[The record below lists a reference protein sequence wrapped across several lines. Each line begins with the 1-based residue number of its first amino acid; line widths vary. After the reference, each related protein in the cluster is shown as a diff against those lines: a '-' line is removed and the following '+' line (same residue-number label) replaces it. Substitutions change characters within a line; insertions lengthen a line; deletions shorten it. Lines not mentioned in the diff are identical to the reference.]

1 MHKYVTLIRVIYYL
15 RESVLTLSVYEIKLT
30 IRLDVA
36 SPLAAK
42 TRGYGVSRWVIIAR
56 YDSPRGCGEIRLA
69 SVTFLAS
76 RYLSLRVQ
84 GRGMQQPLKF
94 NEAAN
99 LAI

>member
-1 MHKYVTLIRVIYYL
+1 MRKYVTLIRIIYYL
-15 RESVLTLSVYEIKLT
+15 WESGFVVYEIKLT
-30 IRLDVA
+30 IRLAVA

-84 GRGMQQPLKF
+84 GRGMQRPLKF

-99 LAI
+99 LRV